1 MDKSFRYKQLDQLLR
16 NEDGYTF
23 NEILVRLRDDI
34 SKRTLQR
41 EIEKLKRP
49 PYNMQFVNNMYR
61 GREKLIRYKDISK
74 SLYDTQNKKLDKFNE
89 LLSALDKLSGI
100 PQYDWMKYL
109 LIELSN
115 NTTLDAQSVISFDNN
130 YYLVGIEHLTKLT
143 KAIVHKQP
151 QKIIYETFKGHKIE
165 VNVHPYHLRQYNN
178 RWFLFCKVN
187 GKEDISNYALDRIIS
202 VNDVAIKF
210 IDSGI
215 DFEEWF
221 DDVIGVTIPDT
232 DVENILIKIKKDR
245 YGYIKTK
252 PLHPSQTEQKKQ
264 ITDNYIFITIDVKI
278 NKELISNIISYGGD
292 VEVISPL
299 SLREIIKN
307 IAEKMFKQY
316 RDEK

>member
-16 NEDGYTF
+16 NEDGYTL
-23 NEILVRLRDDI
+23 NDILVRLGDDI

-41 EIEKLKRP
+41 EIEKLKQP
-49 PYNMQFVNNMYR
+49 PYNMQFVNDMYR

-74 SLYDTQNKKLDKFNE
+74 SLYDTHNKKLNKFNE
-89 LLSALDKLSGI
+89 LLSALDQLSGI

-130 YYLVGIEHLTKLT
+130 FYLVGIEYLTRLA

-151 QKIIYETFKGHKIE
+151 QKIIYKTFKGHKIE

-178 RWFLFCKVN
+178 RWFLFCRVD
-187 GKEDISNYALDRIIS
+187 GKENISNYALDRIVS
-202 VNDVAIKF
+202 VNNVAIKF
-210 IDSGI
+210 VDSGI
-215 DFEEWF
+215 DFDEWF
-221 DDVIGVTIPDT
+221 DDVIGVTIPNT
-232 DVENILIKIKKDR
+232 DVEDILIKVKKDR

-252 PLHPSQTEQKKQ
+252 PLHSSQIEQKK
-264 ITDNYIFITIDVKI
+264 IMTDNYVFITIKVKI
-278 NKELISNIISYGGD
+278 NKELIANIISYGAD

-299 SLREIIKN
+299 SLRESIKN
-307 IAEKMFKQY
+307 IAEQMFKQY
-316 RDEK
+316 RDE